1 MYLFFACSLLL
12 CCAATLFLSAG
23 LQARVRE
30 RLLAR
35 RLGAAGGRVEAGFGT
50 SLLQLFGQNGGRW
63 NLDSEVPMLLDQLGW
78 RRAGQR
84 ALFLAAQTGL
94 PVLAALLLGLYYLSR
109 PQPGVNWLVLLF
121 VMGIALLL
129 PKRLLVA
136 AVARRK
142 RQLAMEVSTM
152 IPLLR
157 MFFEVGMT
165 VEQALRIL
173 VNEGERILPQLTR
186 ELRVVLARVDGGL
199 ELGGELRTMAQVAD
213 VDELKDCIGILE
225 QVLRQGGG
233 AMNSLRNFKALL
245 DERRMLA
252 LQEVVSKLSAKMSGV
267 MVAFL
272 FPALLIVLAG
282 PGFVAIFK
290 ALGGIAG

>member
-1 MYLFFACSLLL
+1 MYFFFACSLLM
-12 CCAATLFLSAG
+12 CCASMVFFAAG
-23 LQARVRE
+23 LQVRARE
-30 RLLAR
+30 LLLAR
-35 RLGAAGGRVEAGFGT
+35 RMGASGRLEAGLGAG
-50 SLLQLFGQNGGRW
+50 LLQLFGQNGGRW
-63 NLDSEVPMLLDQLGW
+63 NLDPEVPVLLDQLGW

-94 PVLAALLLGLYYLSR
+94 PVVAALLLALYYLWR
-109 PQPGVNWLVLLF
+109 PELSVNWLVVLL
-121 VMGIALLL
+121 VMGAALLL

-199 ELGGELRTMAQVAD
+199 ELGGELRAMAQVTD

-225 QVLRQGGG
+225 QLLRQGGG

-282 PGFVAIFK
+282 PGFIAIFK

>member
-1 MYLFFACSLLL
+1 MSLFFACSLLL
-12 CCAATLFLSAG
+12 CCASTLFLAAG
-23 LQARVRE
+23 LQVRARE

-35 RLGAAGGRVEAGFGT
+35 RMGTGGRVEAGFGA
-50 SLLQLFGQNGGRW
+50 SLLQLFGQRGGRW
-63 NLDSEVPMLLDQLGW
+63 NLDTEVPGLLDQLGW
-78 RRAGQR
+78 RRTGQR

-94 PVLAALLLGLYYLSR
+94 PLLAALLLGLYYLWQ
-109 PQPGVNWLVLLF
+109 PGPGVNWLLVLCVLAA
-121 VMGIALLL
+121 ALLL

-142 RQLAMEVSTM
+142 RQLVIEVSTM

-199 ELGGELRTMAQVAD
+199 ELGGELRAMAQVTD

-225 QVLRQGGG
+225 QLLRQGGG

-282 PGFVAIFK
+282 PGFIAIFK